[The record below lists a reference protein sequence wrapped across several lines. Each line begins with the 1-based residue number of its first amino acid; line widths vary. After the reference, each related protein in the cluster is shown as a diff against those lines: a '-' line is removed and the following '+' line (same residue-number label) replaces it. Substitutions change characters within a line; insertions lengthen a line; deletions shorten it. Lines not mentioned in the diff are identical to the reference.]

1 MPTTKEAIER
11 FKWLENQHVAVA
23 IWREDDVLE
32 LAMEEGIRCSRK
44 RAREIIDEIDH
55 KQDAMMGI
63 SWGTIRVYLKE
74 YGWGARNKDDEVN
87 YHTDQSLNKLRKFH
101 SLLNGELP
109 M

>member
-55 KQDAMMGI
+55 KQDAMMSI

-74 YGWGARNKDDEVN
+74 YGWGGQEIRTMKSIITQIKVSTNCVN
-87 YHTDQSLNKLRKFH
+87 FTHC
-101 SLLNGELP
+101 
-109 M
+109 